1 MLNLLEK
8 ILKVLPNQLPL
19 GVIIL
24 DPSDTIIYVNM
35 RAVICLKTDANAL
48 LNKSIYE
55 IHPPQ
60 HHEKVRQ
67 QLELAKKGECVSW
80 DGHKPNLDKHLNNNC
95 NGVFDEEGKLL
106 GSVLIIVD
114 MSDQIKTKEELEQSN
129 SKLLALYDST
139 KVINASLDLD
149 VVLPEILKIA
159 TQTVKLVQAAI
170 YLKKRGEKRLT
181 LAACLP
187 DSCRNRSE
195 LEVSTWSKET
205 KDALRGLVYH
215 GEKDHLIPL
224 MVDNEVIGVLHCHA
238 GEYLSPESD
247 DSDLLIAIA
256 NQAAI
261 AIKNALSY
269 QETKEIAIVDELT
282 QLYNRKHFYDIMAL
296 ESERMKREATS
307 LGVIM
312 IDINH
317 LKQINDNLG
326 HLMGDYYIKEAAQII
341 KSSVRKI
348 DNCFRYGG
356 DEMLILCPKTDSDGI
371 FVIEQRIRSQIEFW
385 NTVNQQ
391 GGLPLSI
398 SIGYSVAT
406 DINDLADV
414 VEAADKKMYEDKRKY
429 YDSLQQN
436 K

>member
-1 MLNLLEK
+1 MKLLEK

-24 DPSDTIIYVNM
+24 DPSDTIIYVNT
-35 RAVICLKTDANAL
+35 RALICLKTEMSSL

-55 IHPPQ
+55 IHSPQ
-60 HHEKVRQ
+60 HHARVRS
-67 QLELAKKGECVSW
+67 QLKLAKEGECVSW
-80 DGHKPNLDKHLNNNC
+80 DGHKPTLDKHLNNNC
-95 NGVFDEEGKLL
+95 SGVFDEEGNLL
-106 GSVLIIVD
+106 GSVLMIVD
-114 MSDQIKTKEELEQSN
+114 MTEQIKTQEELEQSN
-129 SKLLALYDST
+129 SKLLALYNST

-149 VVLPEILKIA
+149 VVLPGILKIA
-159 TQTVKLVQAAI
+159 SQTVKLQQAAI
-170 YLKKRGEKRLT
+170 YLKKQGEKRLT
-181 LAACLP
+181 LASCMP
-187 DSCRNRSE
+187 DGCQDNNSE
-195 LEVSTWSKET
+195 LELSTWSKET
-205 KDALRGLVYH
+205 KNALRGLVYH

-238 GEYLSPESD
+238 REYLSPESD
-247 DSDLLIAIA
+247 NINLLIAVA

-269 QETKEIAIVDELT
+269 QETKEIAIVDGLT
-282 QLYNRKHFYDIMAL
+282 QLYNRKHFYDILAL
-296 ESERMKREATS
+296 ESERMKRDAAS

-371 FVIEQRIRSQIEFW
+371 FVIEQRIRSQVELW
-385 NTVNQQ
+385 NTANQQ
-391 GGLPLSI
+391 GGLPLSL
-398 SIGYSVAT
+398 SIGHSVAT
-406 DINDLADV
+406 DINDLSEV
-414 VEAADKKMYEDKRKY
+414 VEEADKKMYEDKRKY
-429 YDSLQQN
+429 YDSLKQN
-436 K
+436 